1 MSEPQRTEGTTRR
14 LPVIE
19 KAAAEATEKAT
30 ARTAEQ
36 QPEERGGDPVDA
48 AVGDKAAG
56 RDPDQSASAS
66 AYHPPP
72 APDGEKGENGGERRF
87 WSARRVPAGV
97 LAVLLLAGA
106 GLLLYDV
113 VAVRADRPA
122 MAWRRSLARELA
134 DRPLDDAWVLVGAA
148 VAVLL
153 GLWLLVLAAT
163 PGLRDV
169 LPMRRVHPHVRAG
182 LHRGAAALALRDRAM
197 EVSGVQSVRV
207 RAGRKRVD
215 VRAVSHFRELDDVRA
230 DMDVTLADGIR
241 GLGLSRPPALSVH
254 VRRPGRKG

>member
-1 MSEPQRTEGTTRR
+1 MSEPHRTEGTTRR

-19 KAAAEATEKAT
+19 RAADET
-30 ARTAEQ
+30 ASDQRASDGTKPDETASDEVTA
-36 QPEERGGDPVDA
+36 GG
-48 AVGDKAAG
+48 KAAG
-56 RDPDQSASAS
+56 RDPGQSASAS

-72 APDGEKGENGGERRF
+72 ALDGEKGENGSEGRF
-87 WSARRVPAGV
+87 WSTRRVPAGV

-106 GLLLYDV
+106 GIFLYDV

-134 DRPLDDAWVLVGAA
+134 ERPLDDTWVLVGAA

-169 LPMRRVHPHVRAG
+169 LPMRRAHPHVRAG

-230 DMDVTLADGIR
+230 DLDVALADGIR
-241 GLGLSRPPALSVH
+241 GLGLSRPPALAVH